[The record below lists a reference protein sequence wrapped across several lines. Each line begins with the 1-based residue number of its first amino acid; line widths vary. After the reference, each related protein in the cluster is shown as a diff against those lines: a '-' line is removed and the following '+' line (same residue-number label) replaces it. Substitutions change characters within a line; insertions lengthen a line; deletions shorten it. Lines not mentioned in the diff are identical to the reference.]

1 MTGMAI
7 TSAGIL
13 MYRDDGAGLSVLL
26 VHPGGFFWRNRDLG
40 VWSIPKGE
48 FDTSEDAE
56 AAARREFQEEL
67 GVKANGTLVP
77 LGEIRQR
84 SGKLVHA
91 FALQGDLDA
100 STVRSNMVAIEWPRR
115 SGRMVQIP
123 EIDRAAWFDLPLAR
137 KKILAS
143 QIPLLDRLED
153 LARRQA
159 RESH

>member
-1 MTGMAI
+1 MAI

-91 FALQGDLDA
+91 FALEGDLDV

-143 QIPLLDRLED
+143 QIPLLDRLEG
-153 LARRQA
+153 LAPRQA
-159 RESH
+159 RGSH